1 MTLHE
6 AIEKVL
12 RHKGM
17 SMTTQQIADELNEN
31 NWYKK
36 KDGSKIL
43 AFQIHGRTRN
53 YSHLFERKGSTVSL
67 IEKST
72 ANKTT
77 TKTKVIKP
85 ILELT
90 NISLKDKSL
99 FEKYLMSEEKY
110 RKASDID
117 NIVPNTSGLYCI
129 RISDIDKIPN
139 PFNHFLSDRQH
150 NIIYM
155 GIAKKSLRTR
165 FLNQELRA
173 NGHGTFFRSIG
184 AILGYR
190 PLKGSLV
197 AKKNKRNYKFS
208 NTDEQKIINWIN
220 DNLVVN
226 WIEFNDDFDTLETSL
241 IQKYK
246 PLINISKNPSALKE
260 LSDLRKICVQI
271 ANDNK

>member
-1 MTLHE
+1 MNMTLHE

-99 FEKYLMSEEKY
+99 F
-110 RKASDID
+110 
-117 NIVPNTSGLYCI
+117 
-129 RISDIDKIPN
+129 
-139 PFNHFLSDRQH
+139 
-150 NIIYM
+150 
-155 GIAKKSLRTR
+155 
-165 FLNQELRA
+165 
-173 NGHGTFFRSIG
+173 
-184 AILGYR
+184 
-190 PLKGSLV
+190 
-197 AKKNKRNYKFS
+197 
-208 NTDEQKIINWIN
+208 
-220 DNLVVN
+220 
-226 WIEFNDDFDTLETSL
+226 
-241 IQKYK
+241 
-246 PLINISKNPSALKE
+246 
-260 LSDLRKICVQI
+260 
-271 ANDNK
+271 

>member
-12 RHKGM
+12 QQKGM

-67 IEKST
+67 IEKSIT
-72 ANKTT
+72 DTIT
-77 TKTKVIKP
+77 TKTKIVKP
-85 ILELT
+85 IVEST
-90 NISLKDKSL
+90 NISLKDESF
-99 FEKYLMSEEKY
+99 FEKDLMSEEKY
-110 RKASDID
+110 IRASDID

-129 RISDIDKIPN
+129 RISDINKIPN
-139 PFNHFLSDRQH
+139 PFNHFLADRQH

-155 GIAKKSLRTR
+155 GIAKKSLKRR

-208 NTDEQKIINWIN
+208 NTDEN
-220 DNLVVN
+220 NLLVN
-226 WIEFNDDFDTLETSL
+226 WIEFNDDFDALETSL

-246 PLINISKNPSALKE
+246 PLINISKNPSAIKE

-271 ANDNK
+271 ANE

>member
-12 RHKGM
+12 RQKGM

-31 NWYKK
+31 NWYNKR
-36 KDGSKIL
+36 DGSKIL

-53 YSHLFERKGSTVSL
+53 YSHLFKREGASVSL
-67 IEKST
+67 IEKSIINT
-72 ANKTT
+72 ITNKT
-77 TKTKVIKP
+77 KIIKP

-90 NISLKDKSL
+90 DISLKDKLL
-99 FEKYLMSEEKY
+99 FENDLMNEKKY
-110 RKASDID
+110 RKASEID
-117 NIVPNTSGLYCI
+117 NIVPNTSGIYCI
-129 RISDIDKIPN
+129 RISNIDKIPN
-139 PFNHFLSDRQH
+139 PFNLFLSDRRH

-197 AKKNKRNYKFS
+197 SKKNKHNYKFS

-226 WIEFNDDFDTLETSL
+226 WIEFNDDFDTLEKSL

-260 LSDLRKICVQI
+260 LSDLRKICVHI
-271 ANDNK
+271 ANNKK

>member
-12 RHKGM
+12 QQKGM

-67 IEKST
+67 IEKSIT
-72 ANKTT
+72 DTIT
-77 TKTKVIKP
+77 TKTKIVKP
-85 ILELT
+85 IVEST
-90 NISLKDKSL
+90 NISLKDESF
-99 FEKYLMSEEKY
+99 FEKDLMSEEKY
-110 RKASDID
+110 IRASDID

-129 RISDIDKIPN
+129 RISDINKIPN
-139 PFNHFLSDRQH
+139 PFNHFLADRQH

-155 GIAKKSLRTR
+155 GIAKKSLKRR

-184 AILGYR
+184 AILGFR

-226 WIEFNDDFDTLETSL
+226 WIEYNDDFDALETRL

-246 PLINISKNPSALKE
+246 PLINISKNPSAIKE

-271 ANDNK
+271 ANE